1 MILLYKCDPRKNK
14 TCSKRSCQIHCRSTQ
29 YSEYAELDGNG
40 KPIISYLRQEGQA
53 PEIDIFH
60 HKTRGEKENG
70 FNR

>member
-14 TCSKRSCQIHCRSTQ
+14 NCSKRSCQIHCRSTQ

-53 PEIDIFH
+53 PEINIFRTIR
-60 HKTRGEKENG
+60 KNEKEK
-70 FNR
+70 